1 MQDIISNRITVCQ
14 YEPTCDHKTDIC
26 WENTMTE
33 LYAKTIIDNKFWIVE
48 ENGEKIATLRK
59 NEDL

>member
-1 MQDIISNRITVCQ
+1 
-14 YEPTCDHKTDIC
+14 
-26 WENTMTE
+26 MTE

-59 NEDL
+59 NEDNRFVMSNRDGIKIYETKEHIKRK